1 MWLFFGIAAIL
12 LAVVNVIWMLRG
24 REGKWF
30 RFLSLA
36 CTAFTLCAFYSRATH
51 WAIVGDASALLD
63 VMPTLSKL
71 LWVLTGASV
80 AVNGLSL
87 FKKGEK

>member
-36 CTAFTLCAFYSRATH
+36 
-51 WAIVGDASALLD
+51 
-63 VMPTLSKL
+63 
-71 LWVLTGASV
+71 
-80 AVNGLSL
+80 
-87 FKKGEK
+87 